1 MREEL
6 FDVSGVGAVVGDGE
20 TRRMV
25 SSCVRV
31 KQLFLRLRQL
41 GLGSGSSV
49 YCGLHISRG
58 ISFVQT
64 FRALKYFS
72 NYLGFFRS

>member
-6 FDVSGVGAVVGDGE
+6 FDVSGVGAVERDME
-20 TRRMV
+20 RMV

-41 GLGSGSSV
+41 GLGSEVFRVLWAPYIIENIFCSN
-49 YCGLHISRG
+49 IRG
-58 ISFVQT
+58 FKIFVE
-64 FRALKYFS
+64 
-72 NYLGFFRS
+72 